1 MVFPTS
7 STAKRLSVFDKEGHH
22 IFQTPIILKEWQN
35 EYQDQEMWNLKS
47 CFHFDKFYNTES
59 EVSFIAATFGNY
71 SLWLKLTKI
80 KVSTELL
87 SLSTWRFYEIN
98 LNTNDFSDILILH
111 VKCFLFGM
119 SWLLANCK
127 QPAVV

>member
-7 STAKRLSVFDKEGHH
+7 STAKRLSVFKEGHH
-22 IFQTPIILKEWQN
+22 IFQTPTILKEWQN

-87 SLSTWRFYEIN
+87 SLSIWRFYEIN